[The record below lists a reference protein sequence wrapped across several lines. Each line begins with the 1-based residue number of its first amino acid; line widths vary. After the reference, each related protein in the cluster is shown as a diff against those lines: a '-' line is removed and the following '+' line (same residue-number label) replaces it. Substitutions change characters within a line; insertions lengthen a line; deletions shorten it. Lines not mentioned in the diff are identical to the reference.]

1 MNLMYELSVMEAK
14 KLPDFTGTDDH
25 FVDLTLHGLIL
36 DKNMLSVIK
45 KIGEDRLESFS
56 TYDFLIVNNLY
67 HEDPVPESLRP
78 RLKQLSDI
86 GVLDHI
92 GRNKYVLSRELYESV
107 GKSGIHTRK
116 VGLDRNTNRE
126 LLLKHIRSSGEKGTQ
141 YKELQQVLPNLS
153 RNEIRVL
160 IRELKTDN
168 LVYSKGNT
176 SATRWFAT

>member
-1 MNLMYELSVMEAK
+1 M
-14 KLPDFTGTDDH
+14 
-25 FVDLTLHGLIL
+25 
-36 DKNMLSVIK
+36 
-45 KIGEDRLESFS
+45 
-56 TYDFLIVNNLY
+56 
-67 HEDPVPESLRP
+67 RP